1 MKTIYTTNNFYYSFE
16 DGADAFFNSTSH
28 EADEVHRRPRRLRRV
43 GDTSAG
49 VDDIIRD
56 GSVTLAEVVNK
67 YLPDNTAL
75 TAEWKVKSLYITGN

>member
-1 MKTIYTTNNFYYSFE
+1 MKTIYTANNFYYSFE
-16 DGADAFFNSTSH
+16 AGAGTLFSSTSH
-28 EADEVHRRPRRLRRV
+28 EADEVHRRPGRLRRE

-75 TAEWKVKSLYITGN
+75 TAE